1 MIQANEKLLPG
12 NVVMIY
18 DMVTVLDIENIYAI
32 SKYDPHS
39 KSFSP
44 IPLTTE
50 VLVEW
55 CGWNRD
61 KNKYWK
67 SWGNN
72 GFHIILWDDYYNAF
86 KLELGLHHYKVLDT
100 LNNLQNLFYFL
111 TGEELVVTIPS
122 PINKKQ

>member
-12 NVVMIY
+12 NVVMCPQCPTTLDAY
-18 DMVTVLDIENIYAI
+18 DIFNIYTLKDYCNI
-32 SKYDPHS
+32 
-39 KSFSP
+39 FSP
-44 IPLTTE
+44 IPLTPE

-67 SWGNN
+67 SWGKN
-72 GFHIILWDDYYNAF
+72 GFHIILWDDYYDAF

-100 LNNLQNLFYFL
+100 LNHLQNLFYFL
-111 TGEELVVTIPS
+111 TGEELVVTIP
-122 PINKKQ
+122 QQ

>member
-1 MIQANEKLLPG
+1 MIQPNEKLLPG
-12 NVVMIY
+12 NVVMY
-18 DMVTVLDIENIYAI
+18 LGKPMALTAHTVFNIATSPTEEY
-32 SKYDPHS
+32 STF
-39 KSFSP
+39 FSP
-44 IPLTTE
+44 IPLTPE

-67 SWGNN
+67 SWGKN
-72 GFHIILWDDYYNAF
+72 GFHIILWDDYYDAF

-100 LNNLQNLFYFL
+100 LNHLQNLFYFL

-122 PINKKQ
+122 STK